1 MEKLIQQLLYST
13 DHPENECKWWN
24 GSYCCYPYKSYM
36 EEYYNVKKKTQINIK
51 FTDSD
56 VDRAILEHLNK
67 QPSITK
73 YLRKIIM
80 DDILWQKMAEDF
92 KMDYMWDVQEGQ
104 WMEVEEDG
112 QKD

>member
-1 MEKLIQQLLYST
+1 M
-13 DHPENECKWWN
+13 
-24 GSYCCYPYKSYM
+24 
-36 EEYYNVKKKTQINIK
+36 KKKTQINIK

-80 DDILWQKMAEDF
+80 DDILWQKMRDDF
-92 KMDYMWDVQEGQ
+92 QMDLMWDVQEGQ
-104 WMEVEEDG
+104 WVEAENEAD
-112 QKD
+112 